1 MKTRIATL
9 LPLTFATVAMASPA
23 PVSGVVQATGAMKPR
38 QIALDERN
46 GPVIVVDGLRF
57 RDLDRNGALTPYE
70 DWRLPIARR
79 VDDLVHRMTLAEKA
93 GTMMHGSLPAS
104 DSVIGASALG
114 YDRGGVER
122 MIADLKI
129 TSAITRLSVSPRRMA
144 EENNALQ
151 AIAART
157 RLGIPLTIS
166 SDPRHHF
173 QTVVGASSG
182 PAGYSQWPETLGFA
196 ALRDPALMRRFAD
209 IARREYRATGI
220 HQALSPQADLFTEPR
235 WSRGTG
241 TFGSDPAVARTLVQ
255 AYVAGF
261 QGGEKGL
268 TRDGVMAVVKHWV
281 GYGANPDGFDGHN
294 RYGRIAVLDNVS
306 LQKHIEP
313 FKGAFA
319 ARVAGVMPTYDII
332 TGVTIDG
339 KPVEPVAAGFN
350 RQLLDLLRTRYRF
363 GGIILSDWGITR
375 DCARE
380 CVAPTRPQGPAEIA
394 MPWGVETLSQRDRF
408 VKGVAAGLDQFG
420 GVETPGI
427 IIDAVRAGTLAEA
440 RIDQSVARILTVK
453 FRLGL
458 FENALVD
465 PEAAAQIVG
474 APNIRREAERVQATA
489 QVLLKN
495 DGSLLPLRAGTRVY
509 LSGIDGAAARAHG
522 LTVVDDPA
530 QADVALV
537 RAATPYETPH
547 PFHFFGSR
555 QHEGRLDLRPGD
567 KDHDAVVRLARIK
580 PVVMAIFLDRPAVLT
595 RVAGSAQAII
605 GNFGIGDDA
614 LLAAVTGAVTPRG
627 RLPFELPRSMEA
639 VQRQNPAEP
648 DDSGEPLYA
657 FGAGLPLPDK

>member
-1 MKTRIATL
+1 MKTPIAAL
-9 LPLTFATVAMASPA
+9 LPLTLAAAAVASPA
-23 PVSGVVQATGAMKPR
+23 PVSGTGQAARTA
-38 QIALDERN
+38 QVALDEQN
-46 GPVIVVDGLRF
+46 GPVIIVEGLRF
-57 RDLDRNGALTPYE
+57 RDLDRNGTLTPYE
-70 DWRLPIARR
+70 DWRMPVARR
-79 VDDLVHRMTLAEKA
+79 VDDLVQRMTLEDKA
-93 GTMMHGSLPAS
+93 GTMMHGSLPAT
-104 DSVIGASALG
+104 DSVIGASSIG
-114 YDRGGVER
+114 YDRAGVER
-122 MIADLKI
+122 LIAGLKI
-129 TSAITRLSVSPRRMA
+129 TSAITRLAVSPRRMA

-196 ALRDPALMRRFAD
+196 ALRDPALMRRFSA
-209 IARREYRATGI
+209 IAAREYRATGI

-261 QGGEKGL
+261 QGGEQGL

-281 GYGANPDGFDGHN
+281 GYGANPEGFDGHN
-294 RYGRIAVLDNVS
+294 RYGRIAALDDAS
-306 LQKHIEP
+306 LQEHIEP

-319 ARVAGVMPTYDII
+319 AQVAGVMPTYDII

-339 KPVEPVAAGFN
+339 QPVEPVAAGFN

-380 CVAPTRPQGPAEIA
+380 CADPTRPQGPAEIA

-408 VKGVAAGLDQFG
+408 VKGVVAGLDQFG
-420 GVETPGI
+420 GVETPGV

-440 RIDQSVARILTVK
+440 RIDQSVARILTIK
-453 FRLGL
+453 FQLGL
-458 FENALVD
+458 FENPVVD
-465 PEAAAQIVG
+465 PEAAARLVG
-474 APNIRREAERVQATA
+474 APAVRREAEEVQAAA

-495 DGSLLPLRAGTRVY
+495 DGGLLPLRAGTRVY

-537 RAATPYETPH
+537 RAATPYETLH
-547 PFHFFGSR
+547 PLHFFGSR

-567 KDHDAVVRLARIK
+567 KDYDAVVRLARIK

-595 RVAGSAQAII
+595 RVAGSARAII

-614 LLAAVTGAVTPRG
+614 LLAAVTGAVAPRG
-627 RLPFELPRSMEA
+627 RLPFELPRSMDA
-639 VQRQNPAEP
+639 VQRQNPAHP
-648 DDSGEPLYA
+648 DDSSKPLYA
-657 FGAGLPLPDK
+657 FGAGLSLPEK